1 MRWEWVKPWRK
12 EATWKLTSAVSGVGL
27 PPTEWDNLVP
37 VFWNFNK
44 QFLCLI
50 YVIHYI
56 SYNIQGCCLSVTCR
70 HVNVDS
76 VQLRFPQ
83 IASLAALEL
92 PSPFSSEQTAVALHQ
107 LLGQTVEQKAL
118 LQQAFWYSRS
128 QEAESIGNRCKPRI
142 IAAYR
147 SIVLELTESR
157 LPSTRGIWRITG
169 KTRHQR
175 F

>member
-12 EATWKLTSAVSGVGL
+12 EATWKLTSAVSEVGL

-50 YVIHYI
+50 CNIYNYI
-56 SYNIQGCCLSVTCR
+56 IYKDAVCQSLAAMSMLIPSSCV
-70 HVNVDS
+70 
-76 VQLRFPQ
+76 FPQ

-107 LLGQTVEQKAL
+107 LLGLTVEQKAL
-118 LQQAFWYSRS
+118 LQQAF
-128 QEAESIGNRCKPRI
+128 
-142 IAAYR
+142 
-147 SIVLELTESR
+147 
-157 LPSTRGIWRITG
+157 
-169 KTRHQR
+169 
-175 F
+175 